1 MKVAVAEN
9 SLMLTPKVMVATDTL
24 YTTLGTKPF
33 SVTLVL
39 GVYTVMVGLPMQ
51 LVSWYLT
58 L

>member
-1 MKVAVAEN
+1 MNGVVAEN
-9 SLMLTPKVMVATDTL
+9 SLMLSPKVMAATDTL
-24 YTTLGTKPF
+24 YTALGIKPF

-39 GVYTVMVGLPMQ
+39 DVYTVMGGLPVS